1 MFAKLETKLPY
12 QWLCIGA
19 SLSFLGACLFS
30 MTSFFDGFFAVFLS
44 SLVAQLFLT
53 IPFRVF
59 GVQRYWLQLISAQAC
74 KWLVFGIIIYWTISY
89 KYIDASLLIGIIAA
103 QLIVFW
109 NYRKYG

>member
-1 MFAKLETKLPY
+1 MFAKLETKLPCR
-12 QWLCIGA
+12 WLCIGILLS
-19 SLSFLGACLFS
+19 SLGVCLFS
-30 MTSFFDGFFAVFLS
+30 TTSFFIGVFAVFLS

-53 IPFRVF
+53 TPFRVF
-59 GVQRYWLQLISAQAC
+59 GIQRYWLQLISAQAC

-89 KYIDASLLIGIIAA
+89 KYIDASLFMGIIAA